1 MGLDIRYPIG
11 MMFTL
16 IGLLLAGT
24 GLVNGGNVSIAGID
38 IGMNVNLAWGAVLF
52 VFGALMWGS
61 AVRSKGQ

>member
-11 MMFTL
+11 MMFTI

-24 GLVNGGNVSIAGID
+24 GFFNGGNVSIAGID